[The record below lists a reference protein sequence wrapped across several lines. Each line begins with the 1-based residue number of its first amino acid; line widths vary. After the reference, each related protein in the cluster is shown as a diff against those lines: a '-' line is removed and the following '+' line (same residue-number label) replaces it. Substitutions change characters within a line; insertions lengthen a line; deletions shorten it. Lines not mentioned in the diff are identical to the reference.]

1 MGERT
6 MATLLMQAGIGVK
19 STVSIIVS
27 IMMIVGTVIV
37 LGGGIAAIVGGKV
50 KLSREKNMSPMAARI
65 FGVVVVVLTIVLFY
79 IILYPK
85 LKWK

>member
-1 MGERT
+1 